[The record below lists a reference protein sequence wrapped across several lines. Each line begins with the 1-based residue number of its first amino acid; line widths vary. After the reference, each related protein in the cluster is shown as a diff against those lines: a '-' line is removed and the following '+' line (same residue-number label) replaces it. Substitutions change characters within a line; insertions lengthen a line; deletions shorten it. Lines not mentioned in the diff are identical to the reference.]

1 MKKLNQRLRKLRE
14 KNHYT
19 QKQVANAT
27 DISFDAYRGYE
38 YQDVEPNI
46 EYLIKIAEFYDV
58 SVEYILGI
66 QEDSGVSKYFDKG
79 NNTPF
84 PIRLRELRKKARL
97 TQQQM
102 ATLINKNMRTYRR
115 YEKGENFP
123 SIEILITL
131 ADIFHVTIDDLIG
144 RKAL

>member
-1 MKKLNQRLRKLRE
+1 MSKLNQRLRKLRE

-46 EYLIKIAEFYDV
+46 EGLIRIAEFYDV
-58 SVEYILGI
+58 SIEYLIGI
-66 QEDSGVSKYFDKG
+66 QEDCNVSQHFDKG
-79 NNTPF
+79 NNIPF
-84 PIRLRELRKKARL
+84 PVRLKELRKESHM
-97 TQQQM
+97 TQQQI
-102 ATLINKNMRTYRR
+102 ATLINKSMKTYRR
-115 YEKGENFP
+115 YEKGVNFP

-131 ADIFHVTIDDLIG
+131 AEIFHVTLDDLIG
-144 RKAL
+144 RNIL